1 MNHDIILKAI
11 EEGNEREFLDK
22 LRNYPIEDYNAQLK
36 NLLKILLVLIE
47 KGKDHI
53 SPQQYFYK
61 VVVNVLP
68 QIVSEKTSEE
78 EFVLIIKEN
87 AIPDYVYA
95 SQIIRQLIIAIIDR
109 EIDVIKYKE
118 GLITEENI
126 QSFKRALISINVAF
140 LEMAISNRLT
150 HDDITWLFYS
160 SVINLESERKII
172 LAPEAINLFRQYLMS
187 NPEEYIKGFIRPLY
201 SGSIN
206 NSFPEYFLHVAEPF
220 NGQIFDEND
229 FPITD
234 FFKKARESGIDE
246 NLVSDVESFYSKVI
260 AKKSIDG
267 NKSLLLSNKGTNDG
281 LVLKSNE
288 HKNIR
293 PELKN

>member
-1 MNHDIILKAI
+1 M
-11 EEGNEREFLDK
+11 
-22 LRNYPIEDYNAQLK
+22 
-36 NLLKILLVLIE
+36 
-47 KGKDHI
+47 
-53 SPQQYFYK
+53 
-61 VVVNVLP
+61 
-68 QIVSEKTSEE
+68 
-78 EFVLIIKEN
+78 IIKEN

-140 LEMAISNRLT
+140 LEKAISNRLT

-234 FFKKARESGIDE
+234 FLKKARESGIDE

-267 NKSLLLSNKGTNDG
+267 NKSLLLRNNGTHSG

-288 HKNIR
+288 HRNIR
-293 PELKN
+293 TELKN